1 MGINNGNEVIYGK
14 DVTDDKGNVTEKRAQ
29 TSKYGFVT
37 YYNNGAKLDKDFNL
51 IIPVTIEY
59 AWGKIETTVKAH
71 VVKTEQK

>member
-1 MGINNGNEVIYGK
+1 MGINNGNEVTYGK

-29 TSKYGFVT
+29 ISKYGFVT

>member
-1 MGINNGNEVIYGK
+1 M
-14 DVTDDKGNVTEKRAQ
+14 
-29 TSKYGFVT
+29 SVT